1 MRCNGHTDATCCD
14 CSQSF
19 YYFVFLKLHLMHVT
33 SAEMKGG
40 VCASVLISQSYMF

>member
-1 MRCNGHTDATCCD
+1 MDTLMPHAAT
-14 CSQSF
+14 SQSF